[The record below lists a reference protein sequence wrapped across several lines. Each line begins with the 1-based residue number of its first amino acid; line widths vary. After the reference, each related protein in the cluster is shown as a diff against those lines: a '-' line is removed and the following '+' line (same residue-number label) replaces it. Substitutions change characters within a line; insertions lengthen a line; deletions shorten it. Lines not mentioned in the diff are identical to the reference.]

1 MLIPL
6 HVAQAFHKQQVDER
20 LKKALGLPTDVNPL
34 LKHIE
39 TMRQRQTHKYGAVV
53 MGDSDC

>member
-20 LKKALGLPTDVNPL
+20 LKKALGLPSDNSAL
-34 LKHIE
+34 MKHLDNIKL
-39 TMRQRQTHKYGAVV
+39 RQAQKHGAVV